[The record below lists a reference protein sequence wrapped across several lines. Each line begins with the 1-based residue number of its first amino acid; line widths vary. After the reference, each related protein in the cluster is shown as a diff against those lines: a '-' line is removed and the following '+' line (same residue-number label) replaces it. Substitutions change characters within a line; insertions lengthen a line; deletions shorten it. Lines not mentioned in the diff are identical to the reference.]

1 MCARRDHSILHGHY
15 GIHYHLNDAP
25 VEASICWL
33 TVAWEVSSL
42 FFVHAV
48 YPIMLTR
55 GFAVLLA
62 HTCSDKQAVAAVV
75 VAVGGN
81 WRYKVD
87 GGCSLPW
94 ECAALLRLIINDR
107 SGGH

>member
-1 MCARRDHSILHGHY
+1 MFCVCARRDHSILHGHY

-42 FFVHAV
+42 FSVHAV
-48 YPIMLTR
+48 YPI
-55 GFAVLLA
+55 LLA
-62 HTCSDKQAVAAVV
+62 GGLQSCWPTPVLTSRWWRWWW
-75 VAVGGN
+75 VGIGG
-81 WRYKVD
+81 KVD
-87 GGCSLPW
+87 GACSLPW
-94 ECAALLRLIINDR
+94 ECVALLRLIINDR